1 MTEQEIKKQIA
12 HAKAVVSTWPVWKQ
26 NILVDSTVSS
36 RQTART
42 PVIKTSA
49 QVVSKLTEEPDAP
62 HYAPESK
69 NAGCWGCLIILGM
82 MFVFFLVVA
91 RNIMEGI
98 APGSTSWPW

>member
-49 QVVSKLTEEPDAP
+49 QVDSRKLVKPRVSVKKKSVKTETTD
-62 HYAPESK
+62 ESFF
-69 NAGCWGCLIILGM
+69 GCFAMVIITATILFILASG
-82 MFVFFLVVA
+82 LVQ
-91 RNIMEGI
+91 IMETLT
-98 APGSTSWPW
+98 A